1 MRCVFVQFRCIP
13 GKTYEVADAIY
24 DREIVSELYSTS
36 GDWDL
41 LAKVYIPEDADVGRW
56 LNDNLFGIP
65 GDFRTGLDRREIETP
80 DIRKQDF
87 RTNAIAANADI
98 RLGETI
104 TLTSITSWD
113 EGTLELGEDGEGTP
127 LEMGFNSY
135 YGKTTQV
142 TQDLRLTSDFDGPF
156 NFIVGAFYGDEEISN
171 HTDLRF
177 FMDIDVNDDG
187 GIDAQDCLDG
197 GFFIACNY
205 YNRFRQKKTSI
216 AAYSD
221 LRYELTDT
229 VTLRGGLRYTQD
241 KGELRDFLA
250 QLRAPDRTPLFNVI
264 PGSDT
269 DLSAT
274 SSMDFDDDNVS
285 GKIGVDYALS
295 GEAML
300 YASYSRG
307 YRGAA
312 FNAQAFFSPDELSI
326 AEPEEIQA
334 VEAGFKSELFGRRV
348 RFNGSAFW
356 YEYENQQVLDVDPD
370 TLVQSLVN
378 LPKSRIVGVEL
389 DLQARVTDALGFSA
403 AVGYTDSEVREG
415 SSQGIDISGN
425 RLISAPSFTVS
436 TSVDWSIPLGQW
448 GAADARVD
456 AAYAS
461 KQYYD
466 LLNRASTAQDAY
478 WLMNSRIRLH
488 PEDDRYGVALW
499 VKNLTNTFYRTG
511 RYDAMDGFG
520 YIYNH
525 VNEPRTYGVTVD
537 VRF

>member
-1 MRCVFVQFRCIP
+1 M
-13 GKTYEVADAIY
+13 
-24 DREIVSELYSTS
+24 
-36 GDWDL
+36 
-41 LAKVYIPEDADVGRW
+41 
-56 LNDNLFGIP
+56 
-65 GDFRTGLDRREIETP
+65 
-80 DIRKQDF
+80 
-87 RTNAIAANADI
+87 
-98 RLGETI
+98 
-104 TLTSITSWD
+104 
-113 EGTLELGEDGEGTP
+113 ELGEDGEGTP

-403 AVGYTDSEVREG
+403 AVGCTDSEVREG